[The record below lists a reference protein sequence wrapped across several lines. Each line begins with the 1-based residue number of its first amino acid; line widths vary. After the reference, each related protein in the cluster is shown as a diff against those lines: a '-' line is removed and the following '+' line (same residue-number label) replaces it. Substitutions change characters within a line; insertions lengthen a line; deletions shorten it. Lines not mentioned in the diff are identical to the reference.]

1 MESNELSQIA
11 DLVTSDDAPAA
22 SVLTPEVRSGSS
34 FTYSAPAGSAT
45 TPPFLLVWFYT
56 VDVNQIDAFIAKVK
70 SLEAAG
76 VTPPAGAGFTYRGT
90 YSVSISSVAPDLE
103 FRTYWGLD
111 DLRKLQ
117 DLNDFLH
124 TPGAALKDV
133 LDLIARR
140 PVMRSEIMGRAGASA
155 QV

>member
-1 MESNELSQIA
+1 MENNELSRIA

-56 VDVNQIDAFIAKVK
+56 VDVNQMDAFIAKVK

-76 VTPPAGAGFTYRGT
+76 VTPPTGVTYRGT
-90 YSVSISSVAPDLE
+90 YSVSISGAVPDLE

-111 DLRKLQ
+111 DLGKLQ
-117 DLNDFLH
+117 NLNDFLH
-124 TPGAALKDV
+124 TPGQALQDV
-133 LDLIARR
+133 LSLIARR
-140 PVMRSEIMGRAGASA
+140 PVMRSEIMGRTGASA